1 MSARPAT
8 VRLKRLAGCEEKN
21 TTPTVRLNG
30 YTNTRQGGPRRASQ
44 VLILMTSHLLPA
56 PPAARDLRCVV
67 RCVVVPHKRRLP
79 LSARRVRYR
88 RRVSLL
94 QSVPRSHVQPHGTA
108 VHAGRTDKV
117 VRPLRRLRAPLRGV
131 LERRRRRMELRR
143 RLRPEPAKYNGVR
156 GGRGVRRT
164 TAAVVRRGSECDG
177 CIGVRA
183 AIQLDAERRMLWP
196 LGVWVSTDGGLR
208 RPPMLRKHESVSR
221 PARLPPERWRVQP
234 RECKV

>member
-1 MSARPAT
+1 MLLGSFLKPISKIHQRPSKAGD
-8 VRLKRLAGCEEKN
+8 REIKRLHQH
-21 TTPTVRLNG
+21 PT
-30 YTNTRQGGPRRASQ
+30 RRAKACFPGPHTNA
-44 VLILMTSHLLPA
+44 LAPPPA
-56 PPAARDLRCVV
+56 PPAARDLRW
-67 RCVVVPHKRRLP
+67 RCVVVPHKRGLP

-88 RRVSLL
+88 RRVPLL
-94 QSVPRSHVQPHGTA
+94 HSVPRSHVQPHGTA

-117 VRPLRRLRAPLRGV
+117 VRPLRRLCAALRRV

-143 RLRPEPAKYNGVR
+143 RLRPEPAKHNGVLC
-156 GGRGVRRT
+156 GRGVRRT